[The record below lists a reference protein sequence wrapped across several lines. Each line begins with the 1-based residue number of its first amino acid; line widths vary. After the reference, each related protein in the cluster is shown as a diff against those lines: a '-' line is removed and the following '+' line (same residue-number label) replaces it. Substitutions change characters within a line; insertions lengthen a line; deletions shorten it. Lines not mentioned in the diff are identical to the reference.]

1 MGEVVRYQELVH
13 YVAPPAHDM
22 QSMLHGLSVFWE
34 RTQGQ
39 SAVMSSAVMSF
50 GFVYIHALADCNGRV
65 LRFWVSDVLRPDG
78 VVKEPMILPVSSLIS
93 WDPAE
98 RRAYNSVLDSI
109 SRPLMGALAGTCEFV
124 PTPIGYPM
132 GQAMAKSVW
141 RYPDLTSHVLYL
153 AVVLVRTIQDD
164 MREESRYLCNHAQA
178 CAAIKDIIEM
188 PDVGAMRI
196 LVIHTGKNNTILM
209 EIIYV
214 LSRVQH

>member
-1 MGEVVRYQELVH
+1 M
-13 YVAPPAHDM
+13 
-22 QSMLHGLSVFWE
+22 
-34 RTQGQ
+34 
-39 SAVMSSAVMSF
+39 
-50 GFVYIHALADCNGRV
+50 
-65 LRFWVSDVLRPDG
+65 
-78 VVKEPMILPVSSLIS
+78 
-93 WDPAE
+93 
-98 RRAYNSVLDSI
+98 
-109 SRPLMGALAGTCEFV
+109 
-124 PTPIGYPM
+124 
-132 GQAMAKSVW
+132 
-141 RYPDLTSHVLYL
+141 TSHVLYL